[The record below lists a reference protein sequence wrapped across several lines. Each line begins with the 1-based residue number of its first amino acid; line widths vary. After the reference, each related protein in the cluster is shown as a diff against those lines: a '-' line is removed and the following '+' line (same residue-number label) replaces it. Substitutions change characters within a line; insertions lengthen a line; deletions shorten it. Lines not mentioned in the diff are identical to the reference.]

1 MLPSTGPTDTRDDQL
16 VGASDSESQRL
27 AALESFGIFDTP
39 PEKAF
44 DDLTSLAAHICGVP
58 MSLVSLVD
66 AERQWFKA
74 RHGVDSPQTSRE
86 LSFCAHA
93 LRSPEVLEIQDMT
106 QDLRFADHPMVIGDP
121 RLRFYAGA
129 PLITADGHALGALCV
144 LDVKPGV
151 LTALQRQHLQILADQ
166 VMSNLELRRQ
176 ARLFAVEVSARVDA
190 GAAYRRQQRMLDGV
204 LRHTDV
210 LIYAKD
216 VDGRFVTANP
226 AVERATRIEGGLIG
240 RTDHDFFDAALA
252 DDYRRND
259 RQIMAT
265 REPQVFSEYLDHA
278 DGSVHTFRS
287 TKFPLIDD
295 SGAVFGIGGVSTDV
309 TELARART
317 AHARA
322 EARWRALVE
331 QSPVAVIV
339 VDANGTISYA
349 NPEAVTLCG
358 AVTADELQSLP
369 ALGLV
374 TDGARTDA
382 HAMLDE
388 ILAGGSALR
397 SRRGILCR
405 LDGTEIPVDFSATV
419 AHHSGMQSV
428 QIEMHDVSA
437 VVATEAALK
446 QSATTDALTGLLN
459 RSAWDAR
466 VESLVAETRQ
476 RDVPV
481 TVAVID
487 LDNFKAYNDTRGH
500 TAGDSL
506 LRDFAN
512 VAGASLRCGDIF
524 GRWGGE
530 EFLVALPD
538 TTLGQAEPILNGIR
552 CGMPASQTCSIG
564 YTSVRLAETLLDSV
578 IRADKA
584 LYEAKSR
591 GRNQLSYL

>member
-1 MLPSTGPTDTRDDQL
+1 MLPSKGPPETRDDQL
-16 VGASDSESQRL
+16 IRASDSESERL
-27 AALESFGIFDTP
+27 AALDSFGILDTP

-44 DDLTSLAAHICGVP
+44 DDLTSLAAHVCGVP
-58 MSLVSLVD
+58 MSAVSLVD

-74 RHGVDSPQTSRE
+74 RHGVDATETSRE

-93 LRSPEVLEIQDMT
+93 LQSPELLEIPDTT
-106 QDLRFADHPMVIGDP
+106 QDSRFADHPMVIGDP
-121 RLRFYAGA
+121 LLRFYAGA

-144 LDVKPGV
+144 LDVKPGA
-151 LTALQRQHLQILADQ
+151 LTTLQRQHLQILADQ

-176 ARLFAVEVSARVDA
+176 ARLFAAEVRARLDA
-190 GAAYRRQQRMLDGV
+190 DSAYRRQQRMLDGV

-216 VDGRFVTANP
+216 VDGHYVTANP

-240 RTDHDFFDAALA
+240 LTDHDFFDAALA

-265 REPQVFSEYLDHA
+265 RQSQVFSEYLDHA

-295 SGAVFGIGGVSTDV
+295 GGAVFGIGGVSTDV

-339 VDANGTISYA
+339 VDVKGAVSYA
-349 NPEAVTLCG
+349 NPEAITLCG
-358 AVTADELQSLP
+358 ARTADQLDSLP
-369 ALGLV
+369 ALELV
-374 TDGARTDA
+374 TGSLRTTA
-382 HAMLDE
+382 QAMLDE
-388 ILAGGSALR
+388 ILAGGPPLR
-397 SRRGILCR
+397 ARRGVLRR
-405 LDGTEIPVDFSATV
+405 LDDTEIIVEFSATV

-437 VVATEAALK
+437 VAATEAALK
-446 QSATTDALTGLLN
+446 QSASTDALTGLLN
-459 RSAWDAR
+459 RRAWDAR
-466 VESLVAETRQ
+466 VESLVAETRN
-476 RDVPV
+476 RGVSV

-487 LDNFKAYNDTRGH
+487 LDNFKAYNDRKGH
-500 TAGDSL
+500 TAGDTL
-506 LRDFAN
+506 LRDFATA
-512 VAGASLRCGDIF
+512 AGASLRRGDVF

-538 TTLGQAEPILNGIR
+538 TTLGQAEIVLNRIR
-552 CGMPASQTCSIG
+552 CGMPSSQTCSIG
-564 YTSVRLAETLLDSV
+564 YTTVGHEETLLESV
-578 IRADKA
+578 VRADKA
-584 LYEAKSR
+584 LYEAKMR
-591 GRNQLSYL
+591 GRNQLSRL